1 MVFALLVLL
10 LASCFVP
17 RVVDGF
23 AHIHRLAAAARPAA
37 SVTAAAAA
45 ASARVHRATSPAW
58 RPTAVI
64 TRRGLDALRAAADAA
79 DSSSD
84 GISNG
89 SGSGS
94 GKGNSAA
101 STDTNF
107 TLNLA
112 NSLTLARIAAIPFF
126 MVAFV
131 LRKVRQKRVRPLA
144 SLFAAPSPGH
154 LPVLCSP
161 PWQKTLGVLIYVASC
176 ITDFVDGYVARKY
189 NQMSAFGAFLDPV
202 ADKVRIANT
211 NNFRR
216 HPTCACANVNP
227 PPLLFLLDS

>member
-1 MVFALLVLL
+1 MVFALLVVL

-23 AHIHRLAAAARPAA
+23 AHVHRLAAGARPAA
-37 SVTAAAAA
+37 SVTAAAAT
-45 ASARVHRATSPAW
+45 RLHRATSLAW
-58 RPTAVI
+58 CPTAAI

-107 TLNLA
+107 KLNLA

-161 PWQKTLGVLIYVASC
+161 PRQKTLGVLIYVASC

-211 NNFRR
+211 NHFRR
-216 HPTCACANVNP
+216 RQCHP
-227 PPLLFLLDS
+227 PPFITTTTFSPPLMGS